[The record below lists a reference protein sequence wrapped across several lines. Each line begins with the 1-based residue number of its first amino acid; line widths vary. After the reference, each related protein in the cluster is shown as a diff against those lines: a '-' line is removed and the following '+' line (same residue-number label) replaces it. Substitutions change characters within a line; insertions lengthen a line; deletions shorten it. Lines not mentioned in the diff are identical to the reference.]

1 MLGVQLVARLLP
13 HALGSRN
20 IYTLLEQC
28 DRHGPQHCALGGH
41 FKFVW
46 PSLPGDSSTLNERYH
61 GPHIVL

>member
-28 DRHGPQHCALGGH
+28 DRHGPQHCALGDH
-41 FKFVW
+41 FKKLFL
-46 PSLPGDSSTLNERYH
+46 SLAGD
-61 GPHIVL
+61 